1 MVSWGGCMMPLR
13 KRHPGARS
21 ARTISRQADRI
32 LEEARARERDYES
45 KGLRSVTISRD
56 ALIRELTHAIE
67 HSPFLTQ
74 IGWGP
79 AARGSTFPLDF
90 GIMNPDPWP
99 YSEANLGLCVY
110 WGVGTGIGSAGE
122 SLQVADEA
130 IGIFAVELGTLNSS
144 ASPYIIDASH
154 VLPATLA
161 PGASRIEMSY
171 LLYEV
176 NSFDACMVLK
186 RGTLSMGI
194 T

>member
-1 MVSWGGCMMPLR
+1 
-13 KRHPGARS
+13 
-21 ARTISRQADRI
+21 
-32 LEEARARERDYES
+32 
-45 KGLRSVTISRD
+45 
-56 ALIRELTHAIE
+56 
-67 HSPFLTQ
+67 
-74 IGWGP
+74 
-79 AARGSTFPLDF
+79 
-90 GIMNPDPWP
+90 MNPDPWP